1 MSETITLTDASF
13 PKKAN
18 RSQYAEFISNDLQA
32 GKRASVYAYVK
43 STAIGCV
50 TDGKIEI
57 DNLSSGKIRIVFYT
71 DSGVMEFF
79 AEDVTDITYCKNGGI
94 KEWEIKTKYGISFE
108 IVPK

>member
-1 MSETITLTDASF
+1 MSETITLTDAAFS
-13 PKKAN
+13 KAF
-18 RSQYAEFISNDLQA
+18 RSMYGEFMANDLQT

-71 DSGVMEFF
+71 DNGVMEFF
-79 AEDVTDITYCKNGGI
+79 AEDVTHITYCKNGGI
-94 KEWEIKTKYGISFE
+94 KEWEVKTKQGISFE
-108 IVPK
+108 IIPK